1 MQYSPS
7 DSELRKL
14 ETKQQHEGFIK
25 AHGGDKSK
33 KLKEKKERDWEF
45 LHSPNPVKME
55 SEKDFAEHQV
65 SATCI
70 LSQIFHYLPD
80 NPELFSGEVQQELVT
95 TSIDKAIFIM
105 QMITGFNQLS
115 CSEIVHTTYESLN
128 PNLKP
133 QND

>member
-1 MQYSPS
+1 M
-7 DSELRKL
+7 K
-14 ETKQQHEGFIK
+14 
-25 AHGGDKSK
+25 
-33 KLKEKKERDWEF
+33 KKERDWEF